1 MRKVTIKISKSNVI
15 DSLMPLLLS
24 ASIINDKEEIKAF
37 QLDCLPKDYDN
48 YTLYMEIEK
57 EN

>member
-1 MRKVTIKISKSNVI
+1 
-15 DSLMPLLLS
+15 MPLLLS

>member
-1 MRKVTIKISKSNVI
+1 
-15 DSLMPLLLS
+15 MPLLLS

-37 QLDCLPKDYDN
+37 QLDYLPKDYDN